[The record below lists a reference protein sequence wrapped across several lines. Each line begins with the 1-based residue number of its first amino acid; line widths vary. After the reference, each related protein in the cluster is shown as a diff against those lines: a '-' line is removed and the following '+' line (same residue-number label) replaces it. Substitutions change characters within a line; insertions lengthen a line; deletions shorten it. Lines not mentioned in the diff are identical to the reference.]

1 MPDSLDVTIAKTIKT
16 ALQDASDADT
26 FSQSFTVERIYA
38 PLFDPEK
45 TRSLRVV
52 VVQKD
57 YNKIVST
64 KVKNEN
70 TISAHIVVCKPLGQ
84 VDPTSAAATDA
95 IDAMRYLTEQII
107 TFLLRR
113 YLGDGVGSIVSA
125 SIGEGQIFDAAALV
139 NGHLYLAPIEVTVI
153 ITA

>member
-1 MPDSLDVTIAKTIKT
+1 MPDSLDVTIAKAIVTE
-16 ALQDASDADT
+16 LQTASDADT
-26 FSQSFTVERIYA
+26 FAQTFTAERVYF

-57 YNKIVST
+57 YGKTIST

-70 TISAHIVVCKPLGQ
+70 TITAHIVVCKPLGQ
-84 VDPTSAAATDA
+84 LDPTSAAATAA
-95 IDAMRYLTEQII
+95 IDEMRYFTEQII

-125 SIGEGQIFDAAALV
+125 AIGDGQILDAAALV
-139 NGHLYLAPIEVTVI
+139 NNHVYLAPIEVTVI
-153 ITA
+153 LTA